1 MPAFTVSM
9 SNLKGGVGKSSTTF
23 HLAGTLAKDG
33 HRVLTIDADPQAS
46 LTQGFFGPVAMRELP
61 RRETIAALFGDG
73 LVRSNSSLIA
83 PTDFDRVFIL
93 PGSHHLTNHNVPD
106 PGRSPRDQQR
116 ALIPFIRD
124 VAGDFDFILI
134 DTPPTLSLCTW
145 AALAASDGVVVPLQ
159 AEDFGS
165 QGIAN
170 VLDSIEAIQEKANPE
185 LRLTGYLLT
194 MFNPRLAIHQTYE
207 TTLRQLYGD
216 DVFRSTIPISTDF
229 KEAVACRRPV
239 VAHKPRGSASKSM
252 KAFADELKNRAHYTV
267 QEPALREAV

>member
-23 HLAGTLAKDG
+23 HLAGSLAKDG
-33 HRVLTIDADPQAS
+33 YRVLTIDADPQAS
-46 LTQGFFGPVAMRELP
+46 LTQGFFGPVAMKDRP

-73 LVRSNSSLIA
+73 LIRPSSSLIA
-83 PTDFDRVFIL
+83 ATDFDRVHIL
-93 PGSHHLTNHNVPD
+93 PGSPHLTNHNVPD

-116 ALIPFIRD
+116 ALIPFVRD
-124 VAGDFDFILI
+124 VARDFDFILI

-170 VLDSIEAIQEKANPE
+170 VLDSIEAIQEKANPQ

-207 TTLRQLYGD
+207 TTLRQLYGE
-216 DVFRSTIPISTDF
+216 DVFRTTIPMATDF
-229 KEAVACRRPV
+229 KEAVALRRPV
-239 VAHKPRGSASKSM
+239 AAHKPRGAGAKSI
-252 KAFADELKNRAHYTV
+252 KAFADELRNRARYTV
-267 QEPALREAV
+267 QEAPLREAV